1 MKNVFH
7 TVKHDCRSVTGS
19 NLRNIMLLV
28 GKTNIDDL
36 CPEDSSIVKYNEIPE
51 DQAWRVSVVK
61 ELVDVKWGELVV
73 EGFSMDELG
82 YILGYASAA

>member
-36 CPEDSSIVKYNEIPE
+36 CPEDSGIVEYAEIPE
-51 DQAWRVSVVK
+51 DQTWRVSVIK
-61 ELVDVKWGELVV
+61 ELVDVKWGEMVV
-73 EGFSMDELG
+73 EGFSKDELN